1 MKQKDFKQKFLGVLV
16 GGAFLLAIH
25 SAMAEEATPIEM
37 SDQQEQ
43 EEEMTKKA
51 IPEEVIAGVADK
63 NPLKLRVAPTF
74 GFMGAI
80 DSNPYLINKYTAGFS
95 AEIPLS
101 ANVSIEGTF
110 RYATFNITKNIF
122 LSSPFF

>member
-1 MKQKDFKQKFLGVLV
+1 
-16 GGAFLLAIH
+16 
-25 SAMAEEATPIEM
+25 
-37 SDQQEQ
+37 
-43 EEEMTKKA
+43 MTKKA

-110 RYATFNITKNIF
+110 RYATFNITKDIF
-122 LSSPFF
+122 LSFFSHSFFSGFHSYFIFYMYII